1 MMAKQIPI
9 GPGTRVSLK
18 FSILLMGGEIVD
30 TTGSTPAEF
39 CVGDGS
45 LLPGFEKAMF
55 GLQAGAT
62 ERLQIPASQAF
73 GEHQEANVQRLR
85 REQFPVNMDLA
96 EGLMMSFA
104 DKNDAEL
111 PGVIKKIQGESIEID
126 FNHPLSG
133 KDLIFEVDIVSVE
146 QVSNEIIRVSE

>member
-1 MMAKQIPI
+1 MAKQTPI

-18 FSILLMGGEIVD
+18 FSLQLSGGEIVD
-30 TTGSTPAEF
+30 TTGSKPAEF
-39 CVGDGS
+39 SVGDGN
-45 LLPGFEKAMF
+45 LLPGFEQAMF
-55 GLQAGAT
+55 GLQAGAA

-73 GEHQEANVQRLR
+73 GEYQEANVQRLR
-85 REQFPVNMDLA
+85 RGQFPVNMDLA

-111 PGVIKKIQGESIEID
+111 PGVIKKIQGESIEVD
-126 FNHPLSG
+126 FNHPLAG
-133 KDLIFEVDIVSVE
+133 KDLIFEVEVISVE

>member
-45 LLPGFEKAMF
+45 LLPGVEKAMF

-62 ERLQIPASQAF
+62 ERLQPSLIP
-73 GEHQEANVQRLR
+73 
-85 REQFPVNMDLA
+85 
-96 EGLMMSFA
+96 
-104 DKNDAEL
+104 
-111 PGVIKKIQGESIEID
+111 I
-126 FNHPLSG
+126 
-133 KDLIFEVDIVSVE
+133 
-146 QVSNEIIRVSE
+146 